1 MTSGGPSG
9 RSSPWSLWKCGLRS
23 KAEEGGHRGD
33 CGCVALGAGSWER
46 AHPGDC
52 WHVTPGAWC
61 GDMGHPANCGHV
73 TPGAGPERGITLET
87 VDV

>member
-1 MTSGGPSG
+1 M
-9 RSSPWSLWKCGLRS
+9 
-23 KAEEGGHRGD
+23 
-33 CGCVALGAGSWER
+33 ALGAGSLER